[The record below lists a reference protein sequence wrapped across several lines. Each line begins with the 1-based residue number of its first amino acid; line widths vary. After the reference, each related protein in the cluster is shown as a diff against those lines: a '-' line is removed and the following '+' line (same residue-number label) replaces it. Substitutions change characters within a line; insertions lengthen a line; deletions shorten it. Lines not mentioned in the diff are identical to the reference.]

1 MKKKTAEEAAT
12 VGDVERRVAA
22 LKREIKQLVHLVGED
37 DEGVGAEA
45 VHAFSRVAELI
56 AGPVAAAIKR
66 PRSRL
71 HRLRLVFLARLL
83 GTRGTLQI
91 QQALYEVTKIKG
103 DDRLASSAAVVLG
116 ELLDDEMEMMANV
129 AHRAGRR
136 ERGSAVVDPMSIDQ
150 QGA

>member
-1 MKKKTAEEAAT
+1 
-12 VGDVERRVAA
+12 VGDVERRVVA
-22 LKREIKQLVHLVGED
+22 LRREIKKLVHLVGED
-37 DEGVGAEA
+37 DEDVGAAA
-45 VHAFSRVAELI
+45 VLALSVVAELI

-71 HRLRLVFLARLL
+71 HRLRLIFLARLL
-83 GTRGTLQI
+83 GPRGTLQL
-91 QQALYEVTKIKG
+91 QKALYELTKLDD
-103 DDRLASSAAVVLG
+103 DDRLADSAAVVLG

-136 ERGSAVVDPMSIDQ
+136 QRGSAVVDPMSMHQ